1 MKWRFLAVL
10 AIVGFYFPCE
20 ARAAVR
26 ATVVTSRALG
36 IRVTRPAGWHT
47 LTASE
52 HEENLERVDMN
63 PDVRSRAINVS
74 GTALIVTKFKE
85 PYGNLNPSVEI
96 DVRDA
101 GDLEGE
107 SASYILNA
115 ALDSLLADGQLVTNV
130 QDTTVGGRP
139 AAYVRVDH
147 VLRVRGKAFP
157 TASELWV
164 IPRGRYFVLI
174 DAGTRV
180 DQANGTRAEV
190 HRVVQSIRFTR

>member
-96 DVRDA
+96 DFRDA

-130 QDTTVGGRP
+130 
-139 AAYVRVDH
+139 
-147 VLRVRGKAFP
+147 
-157 TASELWV
+157 
-164 IPRGRYFVLI
+164 
-174 DAGTRV
+174 
-180 DQANGTRAEV
+180 
-190 HRVVQSIRFTR
+190 